1 MLKEKVS
8 FKKKPLHLDF
18 FYSCPT
24 ESKSKSE
31 AKGKSESKGRPE
43 SKARSAKERL
53 FVGNPTDVGNQ
64 PLSLSLKDSKK
75 EARPEEA
82 GFATRTQE
90 ISFED
95 FLKLR
100 PDKNIY

>member
-1 MLKEKVS
+1 VLKEKVS

-18 FYSCPT
+18 FYTSPP

-31 AKGKSESKGRPE
+31 AKDKSESKGRPE
-43 SKARSAKERL
+43 SKTGSAKGRL
-53 FVGNPTDVGNQ
+53 FVEQSTDVGNQ
-64 PLSLSLKDSKK
+64 PLSLNPSDSKK

-100 PDKNIY
+100 PDKNIF